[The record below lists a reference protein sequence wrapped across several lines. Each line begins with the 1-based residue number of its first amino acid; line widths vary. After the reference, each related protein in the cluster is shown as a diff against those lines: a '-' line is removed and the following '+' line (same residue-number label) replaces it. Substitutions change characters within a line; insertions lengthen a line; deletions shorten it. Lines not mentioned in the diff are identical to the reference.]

1 MSSLLTINIRVYR
14 PQQKNH
20 DSSYYT
26 LHGLSLQSCTL
37 ITIGPKK
44 RSVLSDVLSCVKQSY
59 RKCSL
64 RTQRIWTRNERHAID
79 ISRSRLCGSAPIVI
93 AYLSIKQHTLLS
105 RVFCPNLFCRL
116 ACNGGLWQLILNRST
131 WLHQGSSIID
141 HQRHGGRVIE
151 FPRPSRKVY
160 LFIFTQITVSSFR
173 NNHSRRHGCREE
185 DFRRRRIYSRIQVF
199 SRNISNGA
207 SFSYM
212 YSN

>member
-1 MSSLLTINIRVYR
+1 MSFLVSNRATENAVWELKESGRGTSDMPLIFPDPDYAARLL
-14 PQQKNH
+14 
-20 DSSYYT
+20 SS
-26 LHGLSLQSCTL
+26 S
-37 ITIGPKK
+37 PM
-44 RSVLSDVLSCVKQSY
+44 
-59 RKCSL
+59 
-64 RTQRIWTRNERHAID
+64 
-79 ISRSRLCGSAPIVI
+79 
-93 AYLSIKQHTLLS
+93 QHTLLS

-116 ACNGGLWQLILNRST
+116 ACNGGLWQLILKRST